1 MCGLLQNE
9 EQIAFLFFSNNVPE
23 AIRIKRSLAF
33 LIKCVNNVS
42 FSFRYNAWQ
51 LQNKA
56 QGFEDRN
63 NTVTGLRKKL
73 TTLVAAR
80 NEACL
85 ETPLQHLLSATRRM
99 KLLHLLQLPLAP
111 E

>member
-1 MCGLLQNE
+1 MWSFQNE
-9 EQIAFLFFSNNVPE
+9 DQIAFLFFLINVPE

-56 QGFEDRN
+56 QSFKDRN
-63 NTVTGLRKKL
+63 NTVIGLRKKL
-73 TTLVAAR
+73 TTSVAAR

-85 ETPLQHLLSATRRM
+85 ETPRRM
-99 KLLHLLQLPLAP
+99 KLLQLLQLQLAP